1 MLQSLQIVNYALIR
15 SLDITF
21 DDGFTVITGETG
33 AGKSI
38 LMGALSLLLGNRA
51 DTNVLFDKNS
61 KCVVEGTF
69 DITNLRLQPFFEEN
83 DLDYQDV
90 TIIRREIN
98 EKGKSRAFINDTPV
112 NLVTLKNLSASL
124 IDIHSQHQNLL
135 LNDSGFRL
143 SIIDQYAQ
151 NGKEFTAYKESLTKW
166 RDAEHHYQQLKQQC
180 AEAAL
185 QQEFNIYTVEELEKA
200 QLHADEQEQI
210 EQDIKI
216 LSNAEGI
223 KEHLYRAAQQLSEQ
237 DGDNIIQLLKS
248 VQGECQS
255 LSDLGSD
262 YQELYKRVRDAV
274 VELQDISYEISRKEA
289 EVEVNPQELE
299 RLNSRIDLIYTLEN
313 KYQVDNIEGL
323 LSLQD
328 RLQKELSGH
337 SDNQELLAQ
346 LNRERAALEQETLKS
361 AQKLSETRKNV
372 LTVLE
377 KEIQQRLQL
386 LGMPDGIFAIR
397 LDHLTEPTNEGMDQ
411 ATYLFSA
418 NKGVAPADVSKIA
431 SGGEMSRLMLAIKSA
446 ITDTVLLPTVIF
458 DEIDTGISGETANKV
473 AHVMGMLAERHQVIA
488 ITHLPQIA
496 AKGRQHYMVYKASN
510 NGQTSTNL
518 KMLSTTEREEA
529 IATMLSGSHLTE
541 AAITTARE
549 LIHSNKKN

>member
-328 RLQKELSGH
+328 RLQKELSGY

-418 NKGVAPADVSKIA
+418 NRGVAPADVSKIA

>member
-69 DITNLRLQPFFEEN
+69 DITNLSLQPFFEEN

-166 RDAEHHYQQLKQQC
+166 RDAEQHYQQLKQQC

-328 RLQKELSGH
+328 RLQKELSGY

>member
-69 DITNLRLQPFFEEN
+69 DITNLSLQPFFEEN

-262 YQELYKRVRDAV
+262 YQELYKRVRNAV

-328 RLQKELSGH
+328 RLQKELSGY